1 MTVRMLQAWNGYY
14 AQQVVASV
22 QGSTEAALV
31 AAGLA
36 SYDLDGESSNLS
48 AAKIRTDSNGVQSL
62 VDGAG
67 NRVLTTSEQNA
78 ANATYI
84 LGDSLGAN
92 GWITTSNTYFAL
104 PGEGPLNWCN
114 ALLRAPFDIQ
124 GSVAASGK
132 TLAQV
137 ITEQIPVIAAL
148 ATKPRYAFISGG
160 HNDLYSDSESAAT
173 VYARMVTVIE
183 SLLALGVTPIWST
196 VWARSYSA
204 LPTVQ
209 HMQLNDMLRR
219 YAYLTRA
226 GLFYDGFEATADQTT
241 SITNEGR
248 LPLASY
254 YYDSSIHIN
263 NLLAFMVGKYM
274 ASRIG
279 DRVFRPNAFAVGQ
292 EDATF
297 SGAGGNLL
305 ANPAFRGTGG
315 TVSANCTGTM
325 PDSWTIDWATRTGSG
340 SAAAAIVDFT
350 DPTSGLVIG
359 ESIQVTISGTPAA
372 NDVLRITQASGI
384 HGNLVGGNVVQ
395 AEGIME
401 LASPAAVS
409 ECYIRAQT
417 NTSEATNWGSNI
429 QTPVALPAT
438 GQLYARTREMTVLGT
453 GAASA
458 ARYDLRMK
466 FNGNGSGT
474 VLTFTRPRFRKVS

>member
-1 MTVRMLQAWNGYY
+1 MAEQNFQRIRHTDQLIFNEDGDLIGIQNPKGHGEDFLPARM
-14 AQQVVASV
+14 S
-22 QGSTEAALV
+22 E
-31 AAGLA
+31 
-36 SYDLDGESSNLS
+36 DG
-48 AAKIRTDSNGVQSL
+48 TSL
-62 VDGAG
+62 VSGVG
-67 NRVLTTSEQNA
+67 NRVLTTPEQNS
-78 ANATYI
+78 ANSLYI
-84 LGDSLGAN
+84 MGDSLAAN

-148 ATKPRYAFISGG
+148 TTKPRYAYLGGLG

-173 VYARMVTVIE
+173 VYGRAVTAIG
-183 SLLALGVTPIWST
+183 SLMDLGVTPIWST

-204 LPTVQ
+204 LPAVQ

-226 GLFYDGFEATADQTT
+226 GLFYDGFEATNDPSDA
-241 SITNEGR
+241 TNQGR

-254 YYDSSIHIN
+254 YYDSSIHAN
-263 NLLAFMVGKYM
+263 NLLAFMIGKYM

-279 DRVFRPNAFAVGQ
+279 DRVFNPNAFSVGQ

-297 SGAGGNLL
+297 SGAGSNLL
-305 ANPAFRGTGG
+305 TNPTFTGTGG

-325 PDSWTIDWATRTGSG
+325 PDSWTIDWATRTGTG

-350 DPTSGLVIG
+350 DSASGLVIG
-359 ESIQVTISGTPAA
+359 QSIQVTISGTPAA

-395 AEGIME
+395 AEGILE

-409 ECYIRAQT
+409 ECYLRAQT
-417 NTSEATNWGSNI
+417 NTSEATNWGANI
-429 QTPVALPAT
+429 QTPVALVAT
-438 GQLYARTREMTVLGT
+438 GQLYARTREMTVLGS

-474 VLTFTRPRFRKVS
+474 VLKFTRPRFRKVS